1 MNTEYPVAH
10 EPQKCGHIA
19 AESEHAAAQNSK
31 KKNVLTAERL
41 CSETLQETV
50 RFLET
55 GEQFCVSLAERL
67 VRGGVPVMPPASYR
81 YWILRRAGNIAG
93 VISISAAGLMQH
105 HLPLLKNHPLA
116 EKIPAEPPAKSGGSE
131 TAAGIILHENAIREC
146 LEPLFSAE
154 KLYCLMGDAVGNRFI
169 RNICKRKPQTIV
181 PFELQSRSTAQAA
194 ACSEENFCGKD
205 LKLLPPE
212 CSIVRCSIKDADELF
227 PLQKNYDIEEVIPT
241 GSMFSASACL
251 SNLKKQLETQC
262 VFAVKYRDAFIAKAG
277 TNARGFK
284 CDQIGGVFTVPRWRN
299 KGIASVLIQHV
310 VRHIEAEKKQAVL
323 FVKTKNESAKAVYSR
338 IGFRKIGNYEITYF

>member
-1 MNTEYPVAH
+1 MNTEYPVSH
-10 EPQKCGHIA
+10 EPQKCEHRHSA
-19 AESEHAAAQNSK
+19 AESGHAGTQNSQK
-31 KKNVLTAERL
+31 EPALTAERL

-116 EKIPAEPPAKSGGSE
+116 EKMPAETGGRKS
-131 TAAGIILHENAIREC
+131 AAVMPHENAVREC
-146 LEPLFSAE
+146 LAPLFSAE

-169 RNICKRKPQTIV
+169 RSICRREPQTIV
-181 PFELQSRSTAQAA
+181 SFELQSRSTAPSAVFSA
-194 ACSEENFCGKD
+194 ENFREKD
-205 LKLLPPE
+205 VKPLPPE

-227 PLQKNYDIEEVIPT
+227 PLQKNYDIEEVIPS

-262 VFAVKYRDAFIAKAG
+262 VFGVKYRDSFIAKAG
-277 TNARGFK
+277 TNARGFR
-284 CDQIGGVFTVPRWRN
+284 CDQIGGVFTVPHWRN
-299 KGIASVLIQHV
+299 KGIASVLMQHV
-310 VRHIEAEKKQAVL
+310 VRHIEAQKKQAVL